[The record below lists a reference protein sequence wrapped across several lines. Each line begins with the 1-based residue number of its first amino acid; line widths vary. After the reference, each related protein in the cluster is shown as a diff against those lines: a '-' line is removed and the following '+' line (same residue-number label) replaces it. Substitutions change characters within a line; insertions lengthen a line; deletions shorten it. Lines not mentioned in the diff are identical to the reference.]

1 MSLIYSTFV
10 SVETSIDF
18 EIMRRQIQITQE
30 LYEALSKLKKGQ
42 SFDAY
47 LKGVVQIL
55 ERDGTSVKDYE
66 DPIERLVKA
75 QANRVI
81 EVVRGIEKKQE
92 KHLVS
97 ILDRLRSEPK
107 KEVVEAPAVSAIL
120 TDEDR
125 ENIEALIK
133 QNEEQGAEIHH
144 LKSENG
150 RLTTQLELE
159 ARKPKAGAVR
169 LDEEGMNELLEQ
181 IFKLEGAMVLDH
193 ISKNTFTINKG
204 DFKVMVDTLKKTIR
218 DYGSNSSQ
226 APIQ

>member
-1 MSLIYSTFV
+1 MRKTLKLSEDTYS
-10 SVETSIDF
+10 S
-18 EIMRRQIQITQE
+18 
-30 LYEALSKLKKGQ
+30 LSKLKKGL
-42 SFDAY
+42 SFDDY

-92 KHLVS
+92 KHLIS
-97 ILDRLRSEPK
+97 ILDRLASEPK
-107 KEVVEAPAVSAIL
+107 KEVVEATAVSAIL

-125 ENIEALIK
+125 ANIEALIK
-133 QNEEQGAEIHH
+133 KNEEQEAEIRR

-159 ARKPKAGAVR
+159 ALKPKAGAVR
-169 LDEEGMNELLEQ
+169 LDEEAEKELLEQ
-181 IFKLEGAMVLDH
+181 LFKLENSMVVDH
-193 ISKNTFTINKG
+193 LSQKIFTINKG
-204 DFKVMVDTLKKTIR
+204 DFRTMMETLRKTIR

>member
-1 MSLIYSTFV
+1 
-10 SVETSIDF
+10 
-18 EIMRRQIQITQE
+18 MRRQIQITQE

-97 ILDRLRSEPK
+97 ILDRLTSEPK
-107 KEVVEAPAVSAIL
+107 KEVVEAPAISAIL

-133 QNEEQGAEIHH
+133 QNEEQGAEIRR

-159 ARKPKAGAVR
+159 TRKPKAGAVR

-204 DFKVMVDTLKKTIR
+204 DWKVMVDTLKNTIR

>member
-1 MSLIYSTFV
+1 MRKTLKLSEDTYS
-10 SVETSIDF
+10 S
-18 EIMRRQIQITQE
+18 
-30 LYEALSKLKKGQ
+30 LSKLKKGL
-42 SFDAY
+42 SFDDY

-92 KHLVS
+92 KHLIS
-97 ILDRLRSEPK
+97 ILDRLASEPK
-107 KEVVEAPAVSAIL
+107 KEVVEATAVSAIL

-125 ENIEALIK
+125 ANIEALIK
-133 QNEEQGAEIHH
+133 KNEEQEAEIRR

-169 LDEEGMNELLEQ
+169 LDEESEKELLEQ
-181 IFKLEGAMVLDH
+181 LFKLENSMVIDH
-193 ISKNTFTINKG
+193 LSQKTFTINKG
-204 DFKVMVDTLKKTIR
+204 DFRTMMETLRKTIR

>member
-1 MSLIYSTFV
+1 MRKTLKLSEDTYS
-10 SVETSIDF
+10 S
-18 EIMRRQIQITQE
+18 
-30 LYEALSKLKKGQ
+30 LSKLKKGL
-42 SFDAY
+42 SFDDY
-47 LKGVVQIL
+47 LRGVVQIL

-97 ILDRLRSEPK
+97 ILDRLTSEPK
-107 KEVVEAPAVSAIL
+107 KEVVEAPAISAIL

-133 QNEEQGAEIHH
+133 QNEEQGAEIRR

-150 RLTTQLELE
+150 RLATQLELE
-159 ARKPKAGAVR
+159 TRKPKAGAVR

-204 DFKVMVDTLKKTIR
+204 DWKVMVDTLKKTIR

>member
-1 MSLIYSTFV
+1 
-10 SVETSIDF
+10 
-18 EIMRRQIQITQE
+18 MRRQIQITQE

-97 ILDRLRSEPK
+97 ILDRLTSEPK
-107 KEVVEAPAVSAIL
+107 KEVVEAPAISAIL

-133 QNEEQGAEIHH
+133 QNEEQGAEIRR

-150 RLTTQLELE
+150 RITTQLELE
-159 ARKPKAGAVR
+159 TRKPKAGAVR

-204 DFKVMVDTLKKTIR
+204 DWKVMVDTLKNTIR

>member
-1 MSLIYSTFV
+1 MRKTLKLSEDTYS
-10 SVETSIDF
+10 S
-18 EIMRRQIQITQE
+18 
-30 LYEALSKLKKGQ
+30 LSKLKKGL
-42 SFDAY
+42 SFDDY
-47 LKGVVQIL
+47 LRGVVQIL

-97 ILDRLRSEPK
+97 ILDRLTSEPK
-107 KEVVEAPAVSAIL
+107 KEVVEAPAISAIL

-133 QNEEQGAEIHH
+133 QNEEQRAEIRR

-159 ARKPKAGAVR
+159 TRKPKAGAVR

-204 DFKVMVDTLKKTIR
+204 DWKVMVDTLKKTIR

>member
-1 MSLIYSTFV
+1 MRKTLKLSEDTYS
-10 SVETSIDF
+10 S
-18 EIMRRQIQITQE
+18 
-30 LYEALSKLKKGQ
+30 LSKLKKGL
-42 SFDAY
+42 SFDDY

-92 KHLVS
+92 KHLIS
-97 ILDRLRSEPK
+97 ILDRLASEPK

-133 QNEEQGAEIHH
+133 QNEEQGAEIQR
-144 LKSENG
+144 LKSEKG

-193 ISKNTFTINKG
+193 IYKNTFTINRG

-226 APIQ
+226 APIE

>member
-1 MSLIYSTFV
+1 MRKTLKLSEDTYS
-10 SVETSIDF
+10 S
-18 EIMRRQIQITQE
+18 
-30 LYEALSKLKKGQ
+30 LSKLKKGL
-42 SFDAY
+42 SFDDY
-47 LKGVVQIL
+47 LRGVVQIL

-97 ILDRLRSEPK
+97 ILDRLTSEPK
-107 KEVVEAPAVSAIL
+107 KEVVEAPAISAIL

-133 QNEEQGAEIHH
+133 KNEEQGAEIRR

-159 ARKPKAGAVR
+159 TRKPKAGAVR

-204 DFKVMVDTLKKTIR
+204 DWKVMVDTLKKTIR

>member
-1 MSLIYSTFV
+1 MRKTLKLSEDTYS
-10 SVETSIDF
+10 S
-18 EIMRRQIQITQE
+18 
-30 LYEALSKLKKGQ
+30 LSKLKKGL
-42 SFDAY
+42 SFDDY

-92 KHLVS
+92 KHLIS
-97 ILDRLRSEPK
+97 ILDRLASEPK

-133 QNEEQGAEIHH
+133 QNEEQGVEIQR

-193 ISKNTFTINKG
+193 IYKNTFTINRG

-226 APIQ
+226 APIE

>member
-1 MSLIYSTFV
+1 
-10 SVETSIDF
+10 
-18 EIMRRQIQITQE
+18 MRRQIQITQE

-92 KHLVS
+92 KHLIS
-97 ILDRLRSEPK
+97 ILDRLASEPK
-107 KEVVEAPAVSAIL
+107 KEVVEAPAISAIL

-125 ENIEALIK
+125 ANIEALIK
-133 QNEEQGAEIHH
+133 RNEEQEAEIHH

-169 LDEEGMNELLEQ
+169 LDEEAEKELLEQ
-181 IFKLEGAMVLDH
+181 LFKLENSMVLDH
-193 ISKNTFTINKG
+193 ISKKTFMINKG
-204 DFKVMVDTLKKTIR
+204 DFKVMIDTLRKTIR

-226 APIQ
+226 APIE

>member
-1 MSLIYSTFV
+1 MRKTLKLSEDTYS
-10 SVETSIDF
+10 S
-18 EIMRRQIQITQE
+18 
-30 LYEALSKLKKGQ
+30 LSKLKKGL
-42 SFDAY
+42 SFDDY

-92 KHLVS
+92 KHLIS
-97 ILDRLRSEPK
+97 ILDRLASEPK
-107 KEVVEAPAVSAIL
+107 KEVVEATAVSAIL

-125 ENIEALIK
+125 ANIEALIK
-133 QNEEQGAEIHH
+133 KNEEQEAEIRR

-169 LDEEGMNELLEQ
+169 LDEEAEKELLEQ
-181 IFKLEGAMVLDH
+181 LFKLENSMAIDH
-193 ISKNTFTINKG
+193 LSQKTFTINKG
-204 DFKVMVDTLKKTIR
+204 DFRTMMETLRKTIR

>member
-1 MSLIYSTFV
+1 
-10 SVETSIDF
+10 
-18 EIMRRQIQITQE
+18 MRRQLQITQE
-30 LYEALSKLKKGQ
+30 LYEDLSKLKKGQ

-97 ILDRLRSEPK
+97 ILDRLTSEPK
-107 KEVVEAPAVSAIL
+107 KEVVEAPAISAIL

-133 QNEEQGAEIHH
+133 QNEEQGAEIRR

-159 ARKPKAGAVR
+159 TRKPKAGAVR

-204 DFKVMVDTLKKTIR
+204 DWKVMVDTLKKTIR

>member
-1 MSLIYSTFV
+1 MRKTLKLSEDTYS
-10 SVETSIDF
+10 S
-18 EIMRRQIQITQE
+18 
-30 LYEALSKLKKGQ
+30 LSKLKKGL
-42 SFDAY
+42 SFDDY

-97 ILDRLRSEPK
+97 ILDRLTSEPK

-133 QNEEQGAEIHH
+133 QNEEQGAEIQR
-144 LKSENG
+144 LKAENG

-169 LDEEGMNELLEQ
+169 LDEEAEKELLEQ
-181 IFKLEGAMVLDH
+181 LFKLETSMVLDH
-193 ISKNTFTINKG
+193 ISKKTFMINKG
-204 DFKVMVDTLKKTIR
+204 DFKVMIDALRKTIC

>member
-1 MSLIYSTFV
+1 MRKTLKLSEDTYS
-10 SVETSIDF
+10 S
-18 EIMRRQIQITQE
+18 
-30 LYEALSKLKKGQ
+30 LSKLKKGL
-42 SFDAY
+42 SFDDY

-97 ILDRLRSEPK
+97 ILDRLTSEPK
-107 KEVVEAPAVSAIL
+107 KEVVEAPSVSAIL

-133 QNEEQGAEIHH
+133 QNEEQGAEIHR

-150 RLTTQLELE
+150 RLATQLELE
-159 ARKPKAGAVR
+159 ARKPKTGAVR